1 MYLFPRVVLL
11 FIFYPTKNH
20 EKKKNNPKIQEGY
33 TLRKLTRLSK
43 LVMKDKNNK

>member
-20 EKKKNNPKIQEGY
+20 EKKKNNPKYKRDTHYKSSQDCP
-33 TLRKLTRLSK
+33 S
-43 LVMKDKNNK
+43 